1 MSTAPPSPDELQAL
15 SNRLMLEFEQR
26 FNAAGLDLS
35 IGRMRSALSL
45 GIGLEVN
52 GEWDSFIAARR
63 LFRRRWT
70 ILLDLQGL
78 EETVRAYL
86 EAQLRLQSDR
96 RAKRG

>member
-1 MSTAPPSPDELQAL
+1 MSTAPPTPDELQAL

-35 IGRMRSALSL
+35 IGRMRSALSR

-63 LFRRRWT
+63 LFSRRWT

-86 EAQLRLQSDR
+86 DAQLRLHPDR
-96 RAKRG
+96 RSNLR

>member
-1 MSTAPPSPDELQAL
+1 MTVDPPTADELQAL

-35 IGRMRSALSL
+35 IGRMRSALSR

-63 LFRRRWT
+63 LFPGDGRFCWT
-70 ILLDLQGL
+70 FKASK
-78 EETVRAYL
+78 R
-86 EAQLRLQSDR
+86 QLGHTLRPSYD
-96 RAKRG
+96 